1 MTITVKEAIKVLE
14 TMLAGI
20 DKQPFTYDVEKT
32 LAVAVTGEAL
42 RMAIEKLK
50 ENCS

>member
-1 MTITVKEAIKVLE
+1 MTITTEEAIKVLE

-20 DKQPFTYDVEKT
+20 DKQPITNDFERSI
-32 LAVAVTGEAL
+32 AISATGEAL

-50 ENCS
+50 GN